1 MLPMYD
7 QHLMDVFDILTGAD
21 YEVTGSRKVRGRDQ
35 NCDRN
40 QEFCQEGAKLN
51 DANRI
56 HKYQRLARRR

>member
-1 MLPMYD
+1 MHGGRGQGKMLPMYD

-40 QEFCQEGAKLN
+40 RNIVRKEPS
-51 DANRI
+51 
-56 HKYQRLARRR
+56 